1 MGLKMRT
8 YTKILFI
15 FLLITGYALSVQAQN
30 YSWKKMDGPYGN
42 DITSLSIVGSSRVY
56 ASTRN
61 NGIGMS
67 EDMGMHW
74 SEQSDIQFS
83 QLNDALETDQGT
95 LLLAGDAGTVLR
107 STDNGKNWDNIDVDT
122 YVSDEYS
129 ITEDT
134 SSGMIYLGTDTG
146 IYQSDDDGQTWTNIG
161 LNSRTL
167 VTKVVIDE
175 SGDIIAITNRN
186 YLPHSGIANT
196 PSAVNVS
203 SDGGTKWDSYSTPG
217 TNGISDFVIDDAGNW
232 YISVY
237 GDGVYKSDNQGKG
250 WSKIGMDQKNV
261 VPLVVDSS
269 GTLLVGFDD
278 GLRKYD
284 SGTASFISA
293 GLSGVE
299 VRTIAIAQDGS
310 WIVGTVDFNNEG
322 KPAEIY
328 RSDDAG
334 MNWKAVGTHT
344 VKPQSLVL
352 NDRGDMYVGS
362 KNFGLY
368 QSGDLGGSWKRKFV
382 VPNHQDVKA
391 LQAGP
396 DGYMILSAQDA
407 SQGNQ
412 RLYYSADYGD
422 SWNEASVEGLTDIY
436 ANQFLYLDKK
446 TVWAAMPDDFQL
458 NDNGGIYASTDTGK
472 TWKPFAL
479 NGKMLVSL
487 NKTSY
492 GIFAGSM
499 NGASFTDDYGQ
510 NWSSVSGLSTY
521 AVFDILKTDSGTL
534 IAATAKGFKRST
546 DGGTKWDDVTNVVS
560 SEFPSRTADQID
572 IRILTENDS
581 GILIAG
587 TKSSGLFVS
596 DDDGQTW
603 TSMNTGFDSHVA
615 FGDNFSTVSGLV
627 TDINGNVYAASDF
640 DGGVFKL
647 ESHATPI
654 QKQEQ
659 RRPTTFSLGQNY
671 PNPFNPTTNIPIRL
685 AQSGK
690 VKLTVF
696 DVLGRRVATL
706 VDGNMR
712 AGIHQ
717 VAFDARR
724 LSSGIYFYRLVAGTH
739 VMTRKMLLLK

>member
-1 MGLKMRT
+1 MRRFGI
-8 YTKILFI
+8 KLFVCVL
-15 FLLITGYALSVQAQN
+15 FTGCAMSVQAQN
-30 YSWKKMDGPYGN
+30 YSWKKLDGPYGN
-42 DITSLSIVGSSRVY
+42 DVTSLSVVGSTGLF

-61 NGIGMS
+61 NGVGMS
-67 EDMGMHW
+67 DDMGMHW
-74 SEQSDIQFS
+74 SGQSDIQLS
-83 QLNDALETDQGT
+83 QLNDALRTDQGT

-107 STDNGKNWDNIDVDT
+107 STDNGKNWDNVDVDT
-122 YVSDEYS
+122 YVSSEYS
-129 ITEDT
+129 ILEDT
-134 SSGMIYLGTDTG
+134 SNSMIYLGTDTG

-167 VTKVVIDE
+167 VTKVVMDD

-203 SDGGTKWDSYSTPG
+203 SDGGSKWDSYSVPG
-217 TNGISDFVIDDAGNW
+217 TSGISDFVTDDADNW

-237 GDGVYKSDNQGKG
+237 GDGVYKSDNQGKN
-250 WSKIGMDQKNV
+250 WSKFGMDQKNV
-261 VPLVVDSS
+261 VPLAIDSS
-269 GTLLVGFDD
+269 GTFLVGFDN
-278 GLRKYD
+278 GLMKYD
-284 SGTASFISA
+284 TDTASFISA

-310 WIVGTVDFNNEG
+310 WIVGTVDFNSEG
-322 KPAEIY
+322 KPSEIY

-334 MNWKAVGTHT
+334 MTWKAVGTHT
-344 VKPQSLVL
+344 VKPQCLVL
-352 NDRGDMYVGS
+352 DDQGAMYVGS

-368 QSGDLGGSWKRKFV
+368 QSGDLGGSWRRKFI
-382 VPNHQDVKA
+382 VPNHQDVNA

-407 SQGNQ
+407 SLGNQ
-412 RLYYSADYGD
+412 RLYYSTDYGD
-422 SWNEASVEGLTDIY
+422 SWHEASVEGLTDIY

-458 NDNGGIYASTDTGK
+458 NDGGGIYASTDTGK

-479 NGKMLVSL
+479 SGKLLMSL
-487 NKTSY
+487 NRTTF

-499 NGASFTDDYGQ
+499 NGASFSDDEGQ
-510 NWSSVSGLSTY
+510 TWSNVSGLTSY
-521 AVFDILKTDSGTL
+521 AVFDVYETDSGNL

-546 DGGTKWDDVTNVVS
+546 DGGTKWNDVESVTS

-572 IRILTENDS
+572 VRVLTENNG

-587 TKSSGLFVS
+587 TKSSGLFTS
-596 DDDGQTW
+596 DDDGKTW
-603 TSMNTGFDSHVA
+603 TSTNTGFNSHVV
-615 FGDNFSTVSGLV
+615 FGNNFATVSGIV
-627 TDINGNVYAASDF
+627 TDRNGDVYAASNF
-640 DGGVFKL
+640 AGGVFKF

-659 RRPTTFSLGQNY
+659 RQPTTFSLGQNY

-685 AQSGK
+685 EQSGE
-690 VKLTVF
+690 VTLTVF
-696 DVLGRRVATL
+696 DILGRKVETL
-706 VDGNMR
+706 LDKNMH
-712 AGIHQ
+712 AGTFHIS
-717 VAFDARR
+717 FDASK
-724 LSSGIYFYRLVAGTH
+724 LSSGIYFYRLKAGKNI
-739 VMTRKMLLLK
+739 MTRKMLLLK